1 MGECRRHGEAQYGGL
16 PFRRPFVDRLVG
28 VRIARDRAA
37 SYGEARGGRDNARI
51 GLCDF
56 AKMRAESGFPDDRID
71 AISKRG
77 GDKSF
82 MAIGWDQEATRIP
95 SRVGLRGRRVR

>member
-1 MGECRRHGEAQYGGL
+1 MGECGRHGEAQYGGL
-16 PFRRPFVDRLVG
+16 PFRRPLVGRLVG
-28 VRIARDRAA
+28 VRIARDRDA
-37 SYGEARGGRDNARI
+37 SHGEARGGRDDARI

-77 GDKSF
+77 RGKSLV
-82 MAIGWDQEATRIP
+82 AIGWDQEATRIP
-95 SRVGLRGRRVR
+95 SGVGLRGRRVR